1 MLLLAQDVPWWQQQ
15 QQQPQ
20 QHHPDI
26 VLPFISHPP
35 ISASRITICSS
46 TDPLTLATG
55 LRSSTILAPHAPLH
69 SAFLPPLS
77 PAVSWLGGHIY
88 DPITPPLWSQ
98 EPGSSALCFI
108 WRGSTHSREI
118 QGIRWN
124 MFFQHADMKHNPFL
138 IFSYHIRFVKNFRE
152 KNIKNMFIPVSDMLN
167 KSGCFVFHTLT
178 FTIFYPICL
187 LTLRIWT
194 LLFSILGI

>member
-1 MLLLAQDVPWWQQQ
+1 MLLLAQDAPWWQQQ
-15 QQQPQ
+15 QQPQQP

-26 VLPFISHPP
+26 VLPFISHHP

-55 LRSSTILAPHAPLH
+55 LRYSTILAPYAPLH
-69 SAFLPPLS
+69 PAFLPPLS

-124 MFFQHADMKHNPFL
+124 MFFQHADMKCNPFL
-138 IFSYHIRFVKNFRE
+138 IFSYHIRFVEKYRE
-152 KNIKNMFIPVSDMLN
+152 KNIKNMFIPMYDMLYT
-167 KSGCFVFHTLT
+167 SQDVLFFILW
-178 FTIFYPICL
+178 PL
-187 LTLRIWT
+187 Q
-194 LLFSILGI
+194 FSIQYAY